1 MENAKTPPGPQHP
14 RHVGDQGRR
23 VRDELQ
29 RTEGRE
35 HDVEGAVAEGQLR
48 SRRQESR
55 YDDPVLVVDPPAVLQ
70 LPVGDVDADRPAAAA
85 QHPARALPG
94 PAADLQ
100 HVLAGH
106 VAECAEVVLAHAL
119 GTPEETGVAE
129 VLPVRRLV
137 LVGVGVPVGTV
148 GHQ

>member
-1 MENAKTPPGPQHP
+1 MPAGAEHP
-14 RHVGDQGRR
+14 RNICDQGGC

-29 RTEGRE
+29 GTEGRE

-48 SRRQESR
+48 CSGQESR
-55 YDDPVLVVDPPAVLQ
+55 YGDPLLCVDPPAVLQ
-70 LPVGDVDADRPAAAA
+70 LPVGDVDADRPAAVT
-85 QHPARALPG
+85 QHPTRALSG

-100 HVLAGH
+100 HVLASN
-106 VAECAEVVLAHAL
+106 VAECAEVVLADTF

-129 VLPVRRLV
+129 VRPVRRLV
-137 LVGVGVPVGTV
+137 LVGVVVPVGTV